1 MERQVSPNMFG
12 PPDRQADLSSLRLW
26 GNEPPHG
33 VEPQIL
39 AQARTHCR
47 VASGQQPV
55 RKKGVVVIDGTPAR
69 AVTGTVRLPRQADR
83 AGMTF
88 NSLRTLSW
96 PNVGNSLEAP
106 LRISGLRDAV
116 RHIRRSRDGFG
127 TAAHRIRR
135 TGRSEAHDG
144 QAETTPSPVGE
155 AETPTSDH
163 R

>member
-1 MERQVSPNMFG
+1 MFG

-26 GNEPPHG
+26 GNEPPHRG
-33 VEPQIL
+33 AEPQIL

-55 RKKGVVVIDGTPAR
+55 RKKGVVVGEVVIDGTPAR

-116 RHIRRSRDGFG
+116 R
-127 TAAHRIRR
+127 R
-135 TGRSEAHDG
+135 TERSEAHDG
-144 QAETTPSPVGE
+144 QAETTPSPVGD

>member
-1 MERQVSPNMFG
+1 MGQRASARG
-12 PPDRQADLSSLRLW
+12 A
-26 GNEPPHG
+26 
-33 VEPQIL
+33 EPQIL

-47 VASGQQPV
+47 VALGQQPV
-55 RKKGVVVIDGTPAR
+55 RKKGVVVGGVVIDGTPAR

-116 RHIRRSRDGFG
+116 R
-127 TAAHRIRR
+127 R
-135 TGRSEAHDG
+135 TERSEAHDG

>member
-1 MERQVSPNMFG
+1 MVGE
-12 PPDRQADLSSLRLW
+12 
-26 GNEPPHG
+26 
-33 VEPQIL
+33 
-39 AQARTHCR
+39 
-47 VASGQQPV
+47 
-55 RKKGVVVIDGTPAR
+55 VVIDGTPAR

-116 RHIRRSRDGFG
+116 RRTERSG
-127 TAAHRIRR
+127 
-135 TGRSEAHDG
+135 AHDG
-144 QAETTPSPVGE
+144 QAETTPSPVGD

>member
-1 MERQVSPNMFG
+1 MGQRASARG
-12 PPDRQADLSSLRLW
+12 A
-26 GNEPPHG
+26 
-33 VEPQIL
+33 EPQIL

-55 RKKGVVVIDGTPAR
+55 RKKGVVVGEVVIDGTPAR

-83 AGMTF
+83 RMTF
-88 NSLRTLSW
+88 NSSRTLSW

-116 RHIRRSRDGFG
+116 R
-127 TAAHRIRR
+127 R
-135 TGRSEAHDG
+135 TERSEANDG
-144 QAETTPSPVGE
+144 QAETTPSPVGD

>member
-1 MERQVSPNMFG
+1 MGQRASARG
-12 PPDRQADLSSLRLW
+12 A
-26 GNEPPHG
+26 
-33 VEPQIL
+33 EPQIL

-47 VASGQQPV
+47 VAPGQQSV
-55 RKKGVVVIDGTPAR
+55 QKKGVVVGEVVIDGAPAR
-69 AVTGTVRLPRQADR
+69 AATGTVRLPRQADR

-116 RHIRRSRDGFG
+116 R
-127 TAAHRIRR
+127 R
-135 TGRSEAHDG
+135 TERSEAHDG
-144 QAETTPSPVGE
+144 QAETTPSPFGN

>member
-1 MERQVSPNMFG
+1 MGQRASARG
-12 PPDRQADLSSLRLW
+12 A
-26 GNEPPHG
+26 
-33 VEPQIL
+33 EPQIL

-116 RHIRRSRDGFG
+116 R
-127 TAAHRIRR
+127 R
-135 TGRSEAHDG
+135 TERSEAHDG
-144 QAETTPSPVGE
+144 QAETTPSPVGD

>member
-1 MERQVSPNMFG
+1 MGQRASARG
-12 PPDRQADLSSLRLW
+12 A
-26 GNEPPHG
+26 
-33 VEPQIL
+33 EPQIL

-55 RKKGVVVIDGTPAR
+55 RKKGVVVGEVVIDGTPAR

-116 RHIRRSRDGFG
+116 R
-127 TAAHRIRR
+127 R
-135 TGRSEAHDG
+135 TERSEAHDG
-144 QAETTPSPVGE
+144 QAETTPSPVGD

>member
-1 MERQVSPNMFG
+1 MGQRASARG
-12 PPDRQADLSSLRLW
+12 A
-26 GNEPPHG
+26 
-33 VEPQIL
+33 EPQIL

-55 RKKGVVVIDGTPAR
+55 RKKGVVVGEVVIDGTPAR

-116 RHIRRSRDGFG
+116 R
-127 TAAHRIRR
+127 R
-135 TGRSEAHDG
+135 TERSEAHDG

>member
-1 MERQVSPNMFG
+1 MFG

-33 VEPQIL
+33 AEPQIL

-116 RHIRRSRDGFG
+116 R
-127 TAAHRIRR
+127 R
-135 TGRSEAHDG
+135 TERSEAHDG
-144 QAETTPSPVGE
+144 QAETTPSPVGD

>member
-1 MERQVSPNMFG
+1 MGQRASARG
-12 PPDRQADLSSLRLW
+12 A
-26 GNEPPHG
+26 
-33 VEPQIL
+33 EPQIL

-55 RKKGVVVIDGTPAR
+55 QKKGVVVIDGTPAR

-116 RHIRRSRDGFG
+116 R
-127 TAAHRIRR
+127 R

-144 QAETTPSPVGE
+144 QAETTPSPVGD

>member
-1 MERQVSPNMFG
+1 MFG
-12 PPDRQADLSSLRLW
+12 PPDRRADLSSLRLW

-55 RKKGVVVIDGTPAR
+55 RKKGVVVGEVVIDNTPAR

-88 NSLRTLSW
+88 NSLRSLSW

-116 RHIRRSRDGFG
+116 R
-127 TAAHRIRR
+127 R
-135 TGRSEAHDG
+135 TERSEAHDG
-144 QAETTPSPVGE
+144 QAETTPSPVGD

>member
-1 MERQVSPNMFG
+1 MVGE
-12 PPDRQADLSSLRLW
+12 
-26 GNEPPHG
+26 
-33 VEPQIL
+33 
-39 AQARTHCR
+39 
-47 VASGQQPV
+47 
-55 RKKGVVVIDGTPAR
+55 VVIDGTPAR

-106 LRISGLRDAV
+106 LRIGGLRDA
-116 RHIRRSRDGFG
+116 D
-127 TAAHRIRR
+127 RR
-135 TGRSEAHDG
+135 TERTEAHDG
-144 QAETTPSPVGE
+144 QAETTPSPVGD

>member
-1 MERQVSPNMFG
+1 MVGE
-12 PPDRQADLSSLRLW
+12 
-26 GNEPPHG
+26 
-33 VEPQIL
+33 
-39 AQARTHCR
+39 
-47 VASGQQPV
+47 
-55 RKKGVVVIDGTPAR
+55 VVIDGTPAR
-69 AVTGTVRLPRQADR
+69 SVTGTVRLPRQADR

-116 RHIRRSRDGFG
+116 R
-127 TAAHRIRR
+127 R
-135 TGRSEAHDG
+135 TERSEAHDG
-144 QAETTPSPVGE
+144 QAETTPSPVGD

>member
-33 VEPQIL
+33 GL
-39 AQARTHCR
+39 NHRFSLRRGLT
-47 VASGQQPV
+47 VAWHQDSSPFG
-55 RKKGVVVIDGTPAR
+55 RREWWVIDGTPAR

-116 RHIRRSRDGFG
+116 R
-127 TAAHRIRR
+127 R
-135 TGRSEAHDG
+135 TERSEAHDG
-144 QAETTPSPVGE
+144 QAETTPSPVGD

>member
-1 MERQVSPNMFG
+1 MGQRASARG
-12 PPDRQADLSSLRLW
+12 A
-26 GNEPPHG
+26 
-33 VEPQIL
+33 EPQIL

-55 RKKGVVVIDGTPAR
+55 RKKGEVVIDGTPAR

-116 RHIRRSRDGFG
+116 R
-127 TAAHRIRR
+127 R
-135 TGRSEAHDG
+135 TERSEAHDG
-144 QAETTPSPVGE
+144 QAETTPSPVGD